1 MSVELIAILGVGAA
15 LAVQML
21 VSVWRLRAELGDA
34 RAELA
39 DIRAEARAASKRFL
53 RRRVN

>member
-21 VSVWRLRAELGDA
+21 VGVWRLRAELGDA

-39 DIRAEARAASKRFL
+39 DMRAEARAASKQAR